1 MPPLIHGSQ
10 STRVFGLSREISRVE
25 REIRPLI
32 RGDLNALVALE
43 REVFGGDA
51 WSEDLLAGEI
61 DSPWT
66 TYLGVFEEEGL
77 VAYGG
82 IKGDI
87 EGDLMTIGV
96 LPEKRGAGIGRLLL
110 KKLIEAAKERNMGQ
124 LFLEVRASNEA
135 ARRLYQS
142 EGFEELGKVPS
153 YYRHPNEDAVTMRL
167 ELGTGTLA

>member
-1 MPPLIHGSQ
+1 M
-10 STRVFGLSREISRVE
+10 
-25 REIRPLI
+25 
-32 RGDLNALVALE
+32 
-43 REVFGGDA
+43 
-51 WSEDLLAGEI
+51 
-61 DSPWT
+61 
-66 TYLGVFEEEGL
+66 FEEEGL

-135 ARRLYQS
+135 AQRLYP
-142 EGFEELGKVPS
+142 EE
-153 YYRHPNEDAVTMRL
+153 H
-167 ELGTGTLA
+167 